1 VKKPFDAVPEA
12 GRALGDDQVA
22 RVFRALA
29 DEHCA
34 KRAALERDLA
44 WKNIAGRAR
53 ERPARGRT
61 WLRRF
66 LLPAAAAIC
75 VVCAVIGWTYR
86 PRLEYEVR
94 GAVSV
99 SDGEIRAGSGGASLV
114 FSDGSTLVA
123 RPDSL
128 LSLSIVGQQAALTRL
143 LRGTLSVSV
152 HHDERADWRFLA
164 GPYEVRVVGTRFDLA
179 WAPETSLLTLTM
191 HEGSVRVTGPG
202 KFDQTLVA
210 GETLRRSGLEEPL
223 RASRDPELR
232 TNAQHAAPTLPE
244 VPTATTL
251 RPVKPLVS
259 GLRAPEAAP
268 RDEWKDDALPEE
280 DAVED
285 GAMADGASKEDVALH
300 RALSADGLHAIVPP
314 EDDWPE
320 LVSRGR
326 FAEVVEGAEREGA
339 DVALATRSVADLKA
353 LAQAARYTGKT
364 ALALRSW
371 TGIRNRFQGHPAAL
385 QAAFFLGRIYDELD
399 QPERARAWLETYLAE
414 APAGTYASE
423 ALGRRLGLAKRLG
436 NHRDVVRLAHRYLE
450 VFPSGAYARTA
461 QALLSEEPPGSAR

>member
-53 ERPARGRT
+53 ARPARDRA
-61 WLRRF
+61 WILRF
-66 LLPAAAAIC
+66 LLPAAVAIG

-94 GAVSV
+94 GAISV
-99 SDGEIRAGSGGASLV
+99 SDGEIRAGSEGASLV
-114 FSDGSTLVA
+114 FSDGSKLVA

-143 LRGTLSVSV
+143 LRGTLTVSV

-179 WAPETSLLTLTM
+179 WDPETSLLTLSM

-232 TNAQHAAPTLPE
+232 TNAHAPTLPE
-244 VPTATTL
+244 VPTATTV
-251 RPVKPLVS
+251 RPVKPLAS

-268 RDEWKDDALPEE
+268 REEWRDEALPEE
-280 DAVED
+280 DAAPD
-285 GAMADGASKEDVALH
+285 GATADGASKEDVAL
-300 RALSADGLHAIVPP
+300 RPAPPADGLRAIVPP

-326 FAEVVEGAEREGA
+326 FAEVVEAAEREGA
-339 DVALATRSVADLKA
+339 DVALASRPVADLKA

-371 TGIRNRFQGHPAAL
+371 TGIRNRFQGHPAAQ
-385 QAAFFLGRIYDELD
+385 QATFFLGRIYDELD
-399 QPERARAWLETYLAE
+399 QPERARAWLDTYLAE

-423 ALGRRLGLAKRLG
+423 ALGRRLGLAKRVG
-436 NHRDVVRLAHRYLE
+436 NDRDVARLAQRYLE

-461 QALLSEEPPGSAR
+461 HMLLLESKTQ